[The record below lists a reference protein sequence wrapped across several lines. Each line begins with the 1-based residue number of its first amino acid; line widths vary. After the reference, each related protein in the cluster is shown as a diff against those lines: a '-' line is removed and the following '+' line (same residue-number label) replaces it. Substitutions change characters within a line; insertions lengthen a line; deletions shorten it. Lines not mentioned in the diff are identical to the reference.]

1 MKILNLCLF
10 LDCARDIREEIYIYF
25 LECRQ
30 SIKTFFTWHWE
41 KSVFYCPRA
50 IEHFGLSQYPRKE
63 LEQNIIEE
71 QKLKKEEQEKKKAD
85 DLWSSF
91 MSDVGSRP
99 KPSPSQSHLTSCQ

>member
-1 MKILNLCLF
+1 MCIFTRKRKGGIKLE
-10 LDCARDIREEIYIYF
+10 DEEINK
-25 LECRQ
+25 EETAEE
-30 SIKTFFTWHWE
+30 IK
-41 KSVFYCPRA
+41 A
-50 IEHFGLSQYPRKE
+50 RKE

-99 KPSPSQSHLTSCQ
+99 KPSPSQSPSSSTVSKVIIFLIFCSSIFISNINS